1 MSHGL
6 VSSVLQGFVS
16 AQKAAYDGLIAMIE
30 KMWAVNV
37 DKPQVESNPDGFI
50 LAGRDNY
57 LDSSRD

>member
-1 MSHGL
+1 
-6 VSSVLQGFVS
+6 
-16 AQKAAYDGLIAMIE
+16 MIE